1 MPPTPGNAQ
10 PTQGHA
16 AGPQA
21 YPQGQQGY
29 PQQGSGHPQSYPPAA
44 GPAGRAPAARSR
56 NVPGLVSLILGAA
69 TMLWAFVFL
78 FIQAGAIADAT
89 PSALGA
95 LAAVNLTIQGLLSV
109 AGLVFGV
116 IGLVVRDRPRAFA
129 GIGTGIAIAGLVGA
143 VVGLLFPLV
152 IGLAYG

>member
-1 MPPTPGNAQ
+1 
-10 PTQGHA
+10 
-16 AGPQA
+16 
-21 YPQGQQGY
+21 
-29 PQQGSGHPQSYPPAA
+29 
-44 GPAGRAPAARSR
+44 
-56 NVPGLVSLILGAA
+56 
-69 TMLWAFVFL
+69 MLWAFVFL